1 LNAHRIGHA
10 VGQEDNN
17 RSGWRTYNAKD
28 VYGSADQDRA
38 YRVKM
43 PSAPSYNEPDKYAD
57 KYRMPGSLESYADK
71 KAKEKEEKVSA
82 MPYAS
87 YRIDQLCYIA
97 YVI

>member
-1 LNAHRIGHA
+1 MNAHRIGHA

-28 VYGSADQDRA
+28 VYGSAGQDRA

-57 KYRMPGSLESYADK
+57 KYRIPGSLECYADME
-71 KAKEKEEKVSA
+71 AKEKEEKVSA
-82 MPYAS
+82 MPYDP
-87 YRIDQLCYIA
+87 YDMDHII
-97 YVI
+97 